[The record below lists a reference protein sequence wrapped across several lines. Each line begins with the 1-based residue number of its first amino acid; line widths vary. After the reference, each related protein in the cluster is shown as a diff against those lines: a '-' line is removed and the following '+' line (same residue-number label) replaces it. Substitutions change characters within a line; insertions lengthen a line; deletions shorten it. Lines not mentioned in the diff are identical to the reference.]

1 MLLRHIVN
9 IEHFLLLSSPESSLL
24 LSSGRLSLLSLK
36 YDLIFGRKNTKA
48 LYNPWKMRVVMIC
61 HGERE
66 VIVTNVSACGVK
78 AVK

>member
-1 MLLRHIVN
+1 MLLRHIFVN
-9 IEHFLLLSSPESSLL
+9 IEHLLLLSSSESSLL
-24 LSSGRLSLLSLK
+24 LSGRLSLLSLK

>member
-1 MLLRHIVN
+1 MLLRHLVN

-36 YDLIFGRKNTKA
+36 YDLIFGLKNTRA
-48 LYNPWKMRVVMIC
+48 LYNPWKMRVDMIC

-66 VIVTNVSACGVK
+66 VIVTNVSALV
-78 AVK
+78 